1 MVADC
6 SFIRSLTAFP
16 MVCAPFR
23 SADGSTLLILPL
35 VNGIPDGLRAVLLS
49 EWQWIA
55 HCSARQWL
63 LQRFAHHIALWMALD
78 CSFFRWLT
86 AFTTVCALY
95 CSADCSADGTAACL
109 WVHSYLP
116 LVDDF
121 ANILR
126 AIDCSP

>member
-6 SFIRSLTAFP
+6 SFIRSLTAIP

-35 VNGIPDGLRAVLLS
+35 VNGIPDGLHAVLLS
-49 EWQWIA
+49 GWQWIA
-55 HCSARQWL
+55 HSSARQWFSR
-63 LQRFAHHIALWMALD
+63 RFVRRIAHRMALD

-95 CSADCSADGTAACL
+95 CSADCSAHGTAARL

-116 LVDDF
+116 LVDNF
-121 ANILR
+121 ANILC

>member
-6 SFIRSLTAFP
+6 SFIRWLTAFP

-35 VNGIPDGLRAVLLS
+35 VNGIPDGLHAVLLS
-49 EWQWIA
+49 GWQRIA
-55 HCSARQWL
+55 DFSARQWL
-63 LQRFAHHIALWMALD
+63 SRRFARRIAHWMALD
-78 CSFFRWLT
+78 CSFFCWLT
-86 AFTTVCALY
+86 AFTKVCTLY
-95 CSADCSADGTAACL
+95 CSPECSADGTAARL
-109 WVHSYLP
+109 WVHSYLL

-126 AIDCSP
+126 AINCSP